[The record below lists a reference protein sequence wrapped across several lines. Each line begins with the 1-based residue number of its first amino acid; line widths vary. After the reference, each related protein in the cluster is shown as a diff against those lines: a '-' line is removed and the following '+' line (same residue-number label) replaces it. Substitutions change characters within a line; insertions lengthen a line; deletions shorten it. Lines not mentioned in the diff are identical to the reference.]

1 MLEAVIFDMDGV
13 LFDTEQICLDAWQTV
28 AIKHNLGDITSAC
41 INCIGVNREK
51 GKEIFKSTVSKDFP
65 YDKMRDEVSV
75 LCHETIDKNGIPL
88 KPGVKEI
95 LSFIK
100 SKGLNI
106 GLSSSTRRKT
116 VISHLERAGIVDF
129 FDEITCGDEVRE
141 SKPSPEIYLS
151 TCKKLGVKPE
161 NALTI
166 EDSYNGVRSATSAGI
181 KCIMVPDKLPAT
193 EEMQTL
199 AHKVLNSLLEVVDYL
214 KE

>member
-41 INCIGVNREK
+41 ISSIGVSKEK
-51 GKEIFKSTVSKDFP
+51 SKEIFKTTVSNDFP
-65 YDKMRDEVSV
+65 FDKMRDEVSV
-75 LCHETIDKNGIPL
+75 ICHEMIDKNGLPL
-88 KPGVKEI
+88 KSGVNEI

-100 SKGLNI
+100 SKGLKI
-106 GLSSSTRRKT
+106 GLATSTRRRT
-116 VISHLERAGIVDF
+116 VVSHLERAGIKDF
-129 FDEITCGDEVRE
+129 FDEITCGDEVRD
-141 SKPSPEIYLS
+141 SKPSPEIYLT
-151 TCKKLGVKPE
+151 TCKKLCVNPE
-161 NALTI
+161 NALSI
-166 EDSYNGVRSATSAGI
+166 EDSYNGVRSATSAGV

>member
-88 KPGVKEI
+88 KSGVKEI

-100 SKGLNI
+100 SKGLKFRENKQGSFSKQNVVFCVI
-106 GLSSSTRRKT
+106 IHKMLQRKW
-116 VISHLERAGIVDF
+116 
-129 FDEITCGDEVRE
+129 
-141 SKPSPEIYLS
+141 
-151 TCKKLGVKPE
+151 
-161 NALTI
+161 
-166 EDSYNGVRSATSAGI
+166 
-181 KCIMVPDKLPAT
+181 
-193 EEMQTL
+193 
-199 AHKVLNSLLEVVDYL
+199 
-214 KE
+214 